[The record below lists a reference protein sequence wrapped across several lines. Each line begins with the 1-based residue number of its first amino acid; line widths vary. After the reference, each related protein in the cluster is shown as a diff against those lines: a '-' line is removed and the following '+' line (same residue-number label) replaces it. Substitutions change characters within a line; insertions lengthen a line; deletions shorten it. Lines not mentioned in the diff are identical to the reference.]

1 MSFRH
6 KARSG
11 LLRLLFGPA
20 AQASR
25 RRWYELQRRLT
36 GRRHTVQVFL
46 ELDDPYSYL
55 LSLHVPDLRRRY
67 DIDVQV
73 HLTQALGDGYRPR
86 ADLLAVYG
94 QEDCQRVAAELGVP
108 FLDRGAAPP
117 VEHRRALINA
127 LATAEAAAFENEVL
141 EAIALYWRGDAES
154 IARRIGSA
162 QGNEVGEKLLRRSQ
176 KQLQKLGHYNSATL
190 YYAGEWFW
198 GVDRLHYLARRLDAL
213 RLRQADAPPSK
224 LATVQQVEKV
234 SLPISRPASAG
245 ELPPLEFF
253 FSFRSPYSYLAIRR
267 VFAIA
272 DAFGLRLQIR
282 PVLPMVMRGMQVP
295 AAKLRYIAAD
305 TFREAERLAIPFGK
319 FADPLGAGVERCLA
333 TFYYASGEKK
343 EREFVLNA
351 ATAIWSEAT
360 DVATDKGLRKITGRT
375 GLFWPDVKNAIA
387 SDEWRDIV
395 EENRA
400 SMTASGSWGV
410 PTFRLGDFTVWG
422 QDRIWLLL
430 RHIEEQCDTGEGIMI

>member
-1 MSFRH
+1 
-6 KARSG
+6 
-11 LLRLLFGPA
+11 
-20 AQASR
+20 
-25 RRWYELQRRLT
+25 
-36 GRRHTVQVFL
+36 
-46 ELDDPYSYL
+46 
-55 LSLHVPDLRRRY
+55 
-67 DIDVQV
+67 
-73 HLTQALGDGYRPR
+73 
-86 ADLLAVYG
+86 
-94 QEDCQRVAAELGVP
+94 
-108 FLDRGAAPP
+108 
-117 VEHRRALINA
+117 
-127 LATAEAAAFENEVL
+127 
-141 EAIALYWRGDAES
+141 
-154 IARRIGSA
+154 
-162 QGNEVGEKLLRRSQ
+162 
-176 KQLQKLGHYNSATL
+176 
-190 YYAGEWFW
+190 
-198 GVDRLHYLARRLDAL
+198 
-213 RLRQADAPPSK
+213 
-224 LATVQQVEKV
+224 
-234 SLPISRPASAG
+234 
-245 ELPPLEFF
+245 
-253 FSFRSPYSYLAIRR
+253 
-267 VFAIA
+267 
-272 DAFGLRLQIR
+272 
-282 PVLPMVMRGMQVP
+282 MVMRGLQVP
-295 AAKLRYIAAD
+295 AAKLRYIAVD